1 MLQLAVLPAA
11 IWEAQVSDPLLG
23 HGYDERAPL
32 VLVLDTSQSMARP
45 EQAPRIAELNAA
57 LRQWLDDAKA
67 RTSVR
72 VALEVAIVTFG
83 SAVSV
88 VDPATGEPGDPAAA
102 DPATAFAPVDQVSA
116 PALHAAGF
124 TPMLPAIDVALDLA
138 VRRRQLLKER
148 GVPSRRPMLWLLT
161 DGAPTDAD
169 GQPLEI
175 SDLAPAAGRLRA
187 AERAADP
194 DQSCRFFAIG
204 VGDADRELL
213 QALAP
218 QSTMMLSGFPFR
230 DILGIVSDSAE
241 NVRSSAQPEDDYLQ
255 VGKIADFAE
264 KLRDF
269 EAGQLEERG

>member
-1 MLQLAVLPAA
+1 
-11 IWEAQVSDPLLG
+11 
-23 HGYDERAPL
+23 
-32 VLVLDTSQSMARP
+32 
-45 EQAPRIAELNAA
+45 
-57 LRQWLDDAKA
+57 
-67 RTSVR
+67 
-72 VALEVAIVTFG
+72 
-83 SAVSV
+83 
-88 VDPATGEPGDPAAA
+88 
-102 DPATAFAPVDQVSA
+102 
-116 PALHAAGF
+116 
-124 TPMLPAIDVALDLA
+124 
-138 VRRRQLLKER
+138 
-148 GVPSRRPMLWLLT
+148 MLWLLT

-169 GQPLEI
+169 GQPLDL

-194 DQSCRFFAIG
+194 DHSCRFFAIG

-218 QSTMMLSGFPFR
+218 HSTMMLSGFPFR

-264 KLRDF
+264 KLRSF